1 MPQSFKSFCYREN
14 DHLIGCSDLGD
25 IFVIE
30 VMDVIQIIDTASMIM
45 PGSEEGTRLKF
56 NHVVSNRFGFVAASD
71 DILYFFQFKA
81 NKEGSAKK
89 GKGHYICLLKWRAP
103 EFKGTRITSI
113 SVCESENEKEFEDT
127 NMAIS
132 TKNN

>member
-1 MPQSFKSFCYREN
+1 MPQSFTSFCYREN
-14 DHLIGCSDLGD
+14 DHLIGCTNLGD

-30 VMDVIQIIDTASMIM
+30 VMDVVQKIETKSLIAH
-45 PGSEEGTRLKF
+45 GSEVGTRLKF

-71 DILYFFQFKA
+71 DVLYFFQYKA
-81 NKEGSAKK
+81 NRDGSKNK

-103 EFKGTRITSI
+103 EFKGTRITSL
-113 SVCESENEKEFEDT
+113 SVCESLNDKEFDDT